1 MQTLL
6 AVLPLFLMIAFGFGA
21 ARTRLADAA
30 AVNGIVNFIYY
41 FAIPPM
47 MVAMLANADG
57 EKLLNGGPFL
67 LAMLTVELVIAGVA
81 GLWAWRAYG
90 AATIGAPGFGILGFS
105 ACFANGVFL
114 GLPLTVAA
122 FGPEAAA
129 PALLLILLDM
139 FLFVIV
145 TFFLEFGRMGGREAT
160 VRAVVA
166 VAKNPIIIA
175 TFVGLALAFTGW
187 KPPEAIQDFI
197 DFVAP
202 AAAPTALF
210 ALGATL
216 AMQPV
221 SRAAAAPAGVI
232 TFLKLFAQP
241 ALAAALLA
249 VWPGVDPLWRVVGI
263 VYTAGPVGMNAYLF
277 AARYNIGVPPVSTA
291 IVFSTALSVLTLSA
305 LLLWF
310 AAPP

>member
-1 MQTLL
+1 MQLLL

-21 ARTRLADAA
+21 AKTRLADAA

-47 MVAMLANADG
+47 MVAMLAKADG
-57 EKLLNGGPFL
+57 DKILNGGSFL
-67 LAMLTVELVIAGVA
+67 LAMLTVEMAIAGTA

-90 AATIGAPGFGILGFS
+90 ARTIGAPGFGILGFA

-114 GLPLTVAA
+114 GVPLTIAA

-129 PALLLILLDM
+129 PALLLVLLDM
-139 FLFVIV
+139 CLFVV
-145 TFFLEFGRMGGREAT
+145 LTFFLEAGRSGGREAAFG
-160 VRAVVA
+160 AVVA
-166 VAKNPIIIA
+166 VARNPILIA
-175 TFVGLALAFTGW
+175 TVIGVVLALTDWAL
-187 KPPEAIQDFI
+187 PPLVQRFI

-216 AMQPV
+216 ALQPV
-221 SRAAAAPAGVI
+221 SRAAAKPAGVI
-232 TFLKLFAQP
+232 VFLKLFAQP
-241 ALAAALLA
+241 ALAAALLLA
-249 VWPGVDPLWRVVGI
+249 WPGIDPLWRVVGI

-277 AARYNIGVPPVSTA
+277 AARYKIGVPPVSTA
-291 IVFSTALSVLTLSA
+291 IVISTALSVATLSA
-305 LLLWF
+305 LLVWF
-310 AAPP
+310 GAPP